1 MYGAENYMWG
11 WVAYSTG
18 GICLLFCLWL
28 LVRKVGVKV
37 IRHIILLLAAVV
49 LFTPVTAYRDDPHLA
64 PAFFVSLYEGLLA
77 SGDDLGF
84 QRGLAPILAIS
95 FVAIIFYGLLRL
107 LLSRFRKKPL
117 PADESL
123 DQISEEFNIALEE
136 ELKSAV
142 PKKSAPKTVVPKKAV
157 SEKAVPKKASSK
169 KAVPKKASSKKA
181 VSKKAPIKK

>member
-1 MYGAENYMWG
+1 MYSAENYMWG

-18 GICLLFCLWL
+18 GLCLLFCLWL
-28 LVRKVGVKV
+28 LVRKVGVKA

-117 PADESL
+117 PADERS
-123 DQISEEFNIALEE
+123 DQISGDFNVALEE
-136 ELKSAV
+136 ELKTESKA
-142 PKKSAPKTVVPKKAV
+142 VVPKKAV
-157 SEKAVPKKASSK
+157 SKKAVSKKAVSK
-169 KAVPKKASSKKA
+169 KAVPKKAVSKKA
-181 VSKKAPIKK
+181 VPKKAPIKK